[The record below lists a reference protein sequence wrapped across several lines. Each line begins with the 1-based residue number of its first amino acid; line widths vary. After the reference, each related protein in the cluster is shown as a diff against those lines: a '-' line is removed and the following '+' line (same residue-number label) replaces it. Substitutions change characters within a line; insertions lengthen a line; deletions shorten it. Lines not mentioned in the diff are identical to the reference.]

1 MAKDAYITNPD
12 HQQGEPALRKGVRA
26 PADINAIVQPS
37 IPPEEMT
44 DEGPVPVPPHPDKPG
59 GPMRNKIGR

>member
-12 HQQGEPALRKGVRA
+12 HQQGEPALRKGVRG

-37 IPPEEMT
+37 IPPEESV
-44 DEGPVPVPPHPDKPG
+44 DEGPVPVPPHPGKPG
-59 GPMRNKIGR
+59 GTLRDKLGR